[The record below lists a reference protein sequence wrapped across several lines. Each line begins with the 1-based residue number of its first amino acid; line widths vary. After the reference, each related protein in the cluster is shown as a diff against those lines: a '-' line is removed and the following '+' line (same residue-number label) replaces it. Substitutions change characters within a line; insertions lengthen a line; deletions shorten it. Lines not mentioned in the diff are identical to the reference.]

1 MKARIGWCMAAAI
14 ERRTSLLPS
23 IICYETVIT
32 RAYKV
37 KHLRVIDASVMPKI
51 TSGGTNAPVTMIA
64 DKGVR
69 MILEDAN
76 AEEKKGSGQKVP
88 QRK

>member
-1 MKARIGWCMAAAI
+1 MGKHKIAVVD
-14 ERRTSLLPS
+14 ERL
-23 IICYETVIT
+23 